1 MMPRTNPITARA
13 MIRGTAARMSAS
25 NGTNSSVTLVR
36 MGLMDSL
43 SVAADAYW
51 TRVTSDT
58 VVTARIR
65 ILYPAIFSF
74 TVSRNDMMTTMTTE
88 YIYVL

>member
-13 MIRGTAARMSAS
+13 MIRGTAARINAS
-25 NGTNSSVTLVR
+25 RGTNSSVTLVR

-74 TVSRNDMMTTMTTE
+74 TVSRNDMIF
-88 YIYVL
+88 YFCPHGL